1 MKKDTK
7 DTICAIIT
15 LVAVFL
21 CAYFIGNSSGY
32 DRGLSEGISMQ
43 KGDKW
48 DCAYSYSTGFLM
60 CDRTPK
66 YKG

>member
-7 DTICAIIT
+7 ETMIAII
-15 LVAVFL
+15 VVVFV
-21 CAYFIGNSSGY
+21 FITGFAIGDKY
-32 DRGLSEGISMQ
+32 GFERGVEVNH
-43 KGDKW
+43 GDKW

-66 YKG
+66 YKD